1 MLQCNRARGLQK
13 EAPARGV
20 PALPTKS
27 APGPG
32 KVIQAH
38 PQKASSQQYGAYA
51 RCAIEQNAS
60 HRAAT
65 LTVPMRRCWRCRDTV
80 KGVKTAWL
88 GNAVAMMHYLRI
100 VNSGGRQKWHGH
112 DHKDE
117 AHATLPIWRGL
128 AQQQYARVEGR
139 SMLPLKMASSA
150 VRFSFQRVAVRLTI
164 AVSTHCHWTRDA
176 EPRRPS
182 CRGFSVWRS
191 CHENVNQPNYR
202 FLLAITYSTIAFAVD
217 CNAVRD
223 SCWRTLRQDY
233 EACSQKYF
241 GQRQT
246 SAELQSR
253 PDLHH
258 GPTFLSQ
265 TSPRPTAAFCG
276 FSAASAF
283 KAPNTKTK
291 GPRRR

>member
-1 MLQCNRARGLQK
+1 MLHTTQLR
-13 EAPARGV
+13 V
-20 PALPTKS
+20 
-27 APGPG
+27 GPG
-32 KVIQAH
+32 D
-38 PQKASSQQYGAYA
+38 G
-51 RCAIEQNAS
+51 NAS
-60 HRAAT
+60 VNPLVWQLRGRRVLDPHPGAAASLLQARRPT
-65 LTVPMRRCWRCRDTV
+65 FEMRDQLSRPILPIVRSCLCGGGTI

-164 AVSTHCHWTRDA
+164 AVSIHCHWTRDA

-202 FLLAITYSTIAFAVD
+202 FLLAITYSTSAFAVD

-246 SAELQSR
+246 DRRAGAGE
-253 PDLHH
+253 HA
-258 GPTFLSQ
+258 LS
-265 TSPRPTAAFCG
+265 CV
-276 FSAASAF
+276 
-283 KAPNTKTK
+283 KA
-291 GPRRR
+291 GGCE